1 MSRQPRAELAKAVLH
16 EARKLVADHGLAA
29 LTARTLAQAVGCSVG
44 TLYNLYPN
52 LDTVRL
58 HLNAELLDRLQV
70 VMAAADEA
78 VPGNA
83 AVETRLLALAKAY
96 LGFARSNLNLF
107 QTLIDNRPPVLTE
120 PLPDWL
126 LDRIVRLRRGIEMAV
141 APLIPDASPD
151 RLERAAAATWA
162 AVNGLVEGIVSGNL
176 APVSS
181 ADPELIMAELVETLA
196 AGLRVRG

>member
-16 EARKLVADHGLAA
+16 EARKLVADHGLSA

-78 VPGNA
+78 VAADA

-96 LGFARSNLNLF
+96 LSFARSNLNLF

-126 LDRIVRLRRGIEMAV
+126 LERIVRLRRGIEMAV
-141 APLIPDASPD
+141 APLIPHA
-151 RLERAAAATWA
+151 
-162 AVNGLVEGIVSGNL
+162 
-176 APVSS
+176 
-181 ADPELIMAELVETLA
+181 
-196 AGLRVRG
+196 

>member
-16 EARKLVADHGLAA
+16 EARKLVADHGLSA

-78 VPGNA
+78 VAADA

-96 LGFARSNLNLF
+96 LSFARSNLNLF

-126 LDRIVRLRRGIEMAV
+126 LERIVRLRRGIEMAV
-141 APLIPDASPD
+141 APLIPHASPD
-151 RLERAAAATWA
+151 RLERAAATTWA

-181 ADPELIMAELVETLA
+181 ADPEVMMAELVETLA

>member
-1 MSRQPRAELAKAVLH
+1 MTRQPRAELAKAVLH

-29 LTARTLAQAVGCSVG
+29 LTARTLAHAVGCSVG

-70 VMAAADEA
+70 VMKAADDA
-78 VPGNA
+78 VPADA

-96 LGFARSNLNLF
+96 LSFARSNLNLF

-120 PLPDWL
+120 PLPDWQL
-126 LDRIVRLRRGIEMAV
+126 ERITRLRRGVEAAV
-141 APLIPDASPD
+141 SPLIPNATPA
-151 RLERAAAATWA
+151 RLERAAATAWA
-162 AVNGLVEGIVSGNL
+162 SVNGLVEGIVSGNI
-176 APVSS
+176 APLSN
-181 ADPELIMAELVETLA
+181 ADPDLLMAELVETLA
-196 AGLRVRG
+196 AGLRARG

>member
-16 EARKLVADHGLAA
+16 EARKLVADHGLSA

-78 VPGNA
+78 VPANA

-96 LGFARSNLNLF
+96 LSFARSNLNLF

-126 LDRIVRLRRGIEMAV
+126 LERIVRLRRGIEMAV
-141 APLIPDASPD
+141 TPLIPNASAD
-151 RLERAAAATWA
+151 RLERAAATTWA

-181 ADPELIMAELVETLA
+181 ADPEVMMAELVETLA

>member
-16 EARKLVADHGLAA
+16 EARKLVADHGLSA

-78 VPGNA
+78 VAADA

-96 LGFARSNLNLF
+96 LSFARSNLNLF

-126 LDRIVRLRRGIEMAV
+126 LERIVRLRRGIEMAV
-141 APLIPDASPD
+141 APLIPHASPD
-151 RLERAAAATWA
+151 RLERAAATTWA

-181 ADPELIMAELVETLA
+181 ADPELMMAELVETLA